1 MRELFSGIVDVKKIV
16 FLFFFFFL
24 VGFISRFFFFPM
36 RPGLFIVICS
46 FFFFCDVGSQ
56 TSQKPYIIV
65 GKQSHAEVS

>member
-24 VGFISRFFFFPM
+24 VGFILRFFFS
-36 RPGLFIVICS
+36 RCGLVFLLS
-46 FFFFCDVGSQ
+46 YALFFFFCDVGSQ